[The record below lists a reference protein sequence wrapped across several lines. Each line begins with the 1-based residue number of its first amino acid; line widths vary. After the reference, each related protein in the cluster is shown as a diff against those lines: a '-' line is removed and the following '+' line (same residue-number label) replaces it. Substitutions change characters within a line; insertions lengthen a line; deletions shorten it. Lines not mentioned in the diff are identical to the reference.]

1 MTKKVSTSSKTAP
14 DFLPAKSGVAGV
26 PATVTSENVVTGK
39 SIAPTSSAMQ
49 SGKQAAMQS
58 GKQAAKQAPK
68 KALKKSK
75 ATRKSTR
82 GKRAVKRLRAG
93 L

>member
-1 MTKKVSTSSKTAP
+1 MTKKASTSSKTAP
-14 DFLPAKSGVAGV
+14 DFLPAKSGVAGE
-26 PATVTSENVVTGK
+26 PATVTSESAAAGK

-49 SGKQAAMQS
+49 SAKQS
-58 GKQAAKQAPK
+58 AKQAPK

>member
-14 DFLPAKSGVAGV
+14 EFLPTKSAVADV

-49 SGKQAAMQS
+49 SAKQSAKQS
-58 GKQAAKQAPK
+58 GKQSGNQAPK

-75 ATRKSTR
+75 AARKSTR

>member
-49 SGKQAAMQS
+49 SGKQAA
-58 GKQAAKQAPK
+58 KQAAKQAPK